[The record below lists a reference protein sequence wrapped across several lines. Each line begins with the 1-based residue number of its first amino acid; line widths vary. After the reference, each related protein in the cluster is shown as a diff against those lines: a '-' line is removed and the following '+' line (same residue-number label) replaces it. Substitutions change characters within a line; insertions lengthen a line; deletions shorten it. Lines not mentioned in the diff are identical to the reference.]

1 MCEII
6 GESSKSSNWAKTLS
20 SVIKVMWHF
29 GVGFLTAAQRH
40 TFLSWRGWS
49 CWWWWWRCW
58 RWSIA
63 GSSSNSATSNCHGGE
78 LPAGQHSA
86 HQDTNRYLLLQLLQL
101 LLHPTE
107 QSSTETIL
115 RAAQRPLMLP
125 IPQTYTH
132 RTHFRIV
139 LQDLGADDEDGGLAA
154 QCWLSGCVA
163 RAKTIPFLGLLLSF
177 AGPR

>member
-1 MCEII
+1 M
-6 GESSKSSNWAKTLS
+6 SSFSQLLKDTLFF
-20 SVIKVMWHF
+20 H
-29 GVGFLTAAQRH
+29 GVDDLADDDDDDVDDDQLLAAPQ
-40 TFLSWRGWS
+40 
-49 CWWWWWRCW
+49 
-58 RWSIA
+58 IA
-63 GSSSNSATSNCHGGE
+63 P
-78 LPAGQHSA
+78 LPIAMAGNYQHSA

-101 LLHPTE
+101 LLHRRE